1 MCLFFPVP
9 PEEVLHLENSVLWEV
24 RAVKGVLLLFENWR
38 IRTDF
43 NKNKRL
49 AVNARKCGMVIIEGE
64 NSID

>member
-1 MCLFFPVP
+1 M
-9 PEEVLHLENSVLWEV
+9 
-24 RAVKGVLLLFENWR
+24 KGVLLLFENWR

-43 NKNKRL
+43 NKRL